1 MGTRRKL
8 GSKSVA
14 VLDLIARGH
23 TYEQILTLHPDL
35 TYLDIFGAAREAL
48 GLDEQTSIT
57 YEQRLAQ
64 IREAYPRAYEKWTD
78 REDATLEKLVRSG
91 QSVDDI
97 AAQLQRQP
105 SAIRSRIVKR
115 NLATDDAASE

>member
-23 TYEQILTLHPDL
+23 TYEQIPTLHPDL

-57 YEQRLAQ
+57 YQR
-64 IREAYPRAYEKWTD
+64 
-78 REDATLEKLVRSG
+78 G
-91 QSVDDI
+91 
-97 AAQLQRQP
+97 
-105 SAIRSRIVKR
+105 RSRSARHTPAPMKSGPTKR
-115 NLATDDAASE
+115 TASSNNSFAPAAPSTESPPNSTASPAPSVTASPSGTQQH

>member
-8 GSKSVA
+8 GSKSVT
-14 VLDLIARGH
+14 VLDLTARGRS
-23 TYEQILTLHPDL
+23 YEQILTLHPDL

-48 GLDEQTSIT
+48 GLDEQTSTT

-78 REDATLEKLVRSG
+78 RED
-91 QSVDDI
+91 VDDI

-105 SAIRSRIVKR
+105 SAIRSRIAKR
-115 NLATDDAASE
+115 NPTAGNVPS